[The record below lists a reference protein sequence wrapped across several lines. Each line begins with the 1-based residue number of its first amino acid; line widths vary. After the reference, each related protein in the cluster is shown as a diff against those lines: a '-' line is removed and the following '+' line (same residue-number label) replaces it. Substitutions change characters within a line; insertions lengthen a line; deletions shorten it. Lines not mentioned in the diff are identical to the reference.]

1 MRVQPQQKKKDDIT
15 SCWVVSLS
23 FKSAR
28 ICHFLIPQPNFG
40 NASACVSGNVKP
52 MRTANQIHDVFVIYW
67 SNGVCI
73 FRANNKITAI
83 SEAQLRPFL
92 ALETLDLSNNN
103 VVEIK
108 SGSFPALPLKNL

>member
-1 MRVQPQQKKKDDIT
+1 
-15 SCWVVSLS
+15 
-23 FKSAR
+23 
-28 ICHFLIPQPNFG
+28 
-40 NASACVSGNVKP
+40 